1 MRDAGRSRGASVGDD
16 RGAEVDTGWRR
27 GQKPMERKR
36 KNEAIVIPKLERW
49 IRDAGVAFRDGEG
62 GRPRCGAHAGE
73 VRLIGL
79 EGRIGGC
86 GAGPQ
91 IAPASRLPRGCCSS
105 TEVGD
110 PPARCWWAQ
119 TCVHHKHQCPNDD
132 EANMQSFVDNSN
144 DDPISTPSSCAFVN
158 SFAICTY
165 ATNL

>member
-16 RGAEVDTGWRR
+16 RGVEVDTGWRW
-27 GQKPMERKR
+27 GQKAMERKR
-36 KNEAIVIPKLERW
+36 ENEAIVIPKLKRW

-86 GAGPQ
+86 GAGPR
-91 IAPASRLPRGCCSS
+91 SHLPPDCQGAAA
-105 TEVGD
+105 
-110 PPARCWWAQ
+110 ARRWWAR
-119 TCVHHKHQCPNDD
+119 TGAHHKHQCPSDD
-132 EANMQSFVDNSN
+132 EANRHSFVDNSN

-158 SFAICTY
+158 RSAICTY
-165 ATNL
+165 PTNL